1 MKSVTVHYTGMC
13 SGHGIWVICFC
24 SIAVFFVVVV
34 FPDIKGKKYS

>member
-13 SGHGIWVICFC
+13 SGHGIICFC